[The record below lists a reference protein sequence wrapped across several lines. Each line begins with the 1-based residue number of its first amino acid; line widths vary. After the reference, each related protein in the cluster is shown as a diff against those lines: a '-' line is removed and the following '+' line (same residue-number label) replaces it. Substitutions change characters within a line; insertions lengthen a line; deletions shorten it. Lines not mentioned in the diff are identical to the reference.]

1 MQLPGLA
8 GRLGVPEVRVRE
20 GGSHGDDARVSAL
33 RLAAPGGRSLVVRAF
48 DVRARASEIWG
59 WSSLR
64 STDFEIEE
72 RPAGYLFS
80 GRGTGHGAG
89 LCQAG
94 AIARARRGESRGAIL
109 AHYYRGVAT
118 VPLDSLGARP

>member
-1 MQLPGLA
+1 M
-8 GRLGVPEVRVRE
+8 
-20 GGSHGDDARVSAL
+20 
-33 RLAAPGGRSLVVRAF
+33 APGGRALVVRGF

-64 STDFEIEE
+64 STDFEVAE
-72 RPAGYLFS
+72 RPPGWVFT

-94 AIARARRGESRGAIL
+94 AIARARRGESRDAIL
-109 AHYYRGVAT
+109 AHYYRGAVTA
-118 VPLDSLGARP
+118 PLDAAGASR